1 MAEKNKTKPTAFEQE
16 MISTAKKVLDFKV
29 AAEANVVS
37 ILYKAPDK
45 LFDSNLVLEDFS
57 ENVWKVYYQIIHD
70 IVLIER
76 KNAVDDVTIGIFLE
90 KHPKLKAK
98 YDEYGGFDMIQKAFR
113 TKSFQDESHK
123 FNYVLAIVEKNIN
136 TVYMKMK
143 QAEKAEEEVESSDMS
158 HTVEYVNTF
167 KSKDKKINN
176 RLKELW

>member
-1 MAEKNKTKPTAFEQE
+1 MAR
-16 MISTAKKVLDFKV
+16 KKMSKEESQDW
-29 AAEANVVS
+29 EN
-37 ILYKAPDK
+37 LYTYVK
-45 LFDSNLVLEDFS
+45 SN
-57 ENVWKVYYQIIHD
+57 IM
-70 IVLIER
+70 
-76 KNAVDDVTIGIFLE
+76 G
-90 KHPKLKAK
+90 
-98 YDEYGGFDMIQKAFR
+98 YDENQALSKNMVLRLKGLLTGKFIENKNIKDISNYSYKTILTTFKYCYPDIQKAFR